1 VVSMMNCPY
10 CGKLTDPKLESC
22 PHCGGP
28 MHAKTPPQ
36 EVAASRVLH
45 RCPSCKSPVQD
56 GDIICVR
63 CGTNLL
69 TGEKIAAGRIV
80 EAPESERRT
89 WLWITAGVV
98 AALLLV
104 AGLSGAYIYLS
115 RDPVQ
120 EALRLGHAGDF
131 LEAVNVLEAY
141 VSNHPKKAEAHLV
154 LGKLR
159 WQQGQDYARA
169 AEAFREAASLD
180 ADDPAA
186 GMLAVVAASRI
197 PGEEG
202 RAQTINA
209 LRREVERHPESSR
222 ARYLLALALGV
233 NQDYAAEIQELRQ
246 VLADTPNDPEARRA
260 LGLAY
265 ALSGDTPAAVR
276 ELEEVL
282 QLQPDD
288 GAAAAALGMVT
299 NLQGDSREAAVRLAQ
314 ALASGTSVAPA
325 ARTRLGL
332 LYLEQGDVEQA
343 LPLLRDARAESSSD
357 PVAQFFY
364 AVCLHAGKLDSEA
377 LVEYDRILSAGGPY
391 AADAA
396 TLSAMIY
403 LQQGLLQRASDTVA
417 RAIQLGGPSA
427 ERYTIQGRIR
437 LLEGDENEAQ
447 QAFRNAIRTDP
458 DYAAAHLES
467 GLLYVGRGV
476 LSEGVRA
483 LERYLALVGEN
494 TAGTR
499 APEIELLVNQL
510 RQTIEGSASGP
521 APLAKEASAL

>member
-1 VVSMMNCPY
+1 MMNCPY

-28 MHAKTPPQ
+28 MHVKTPQPN
-36 EVAASRVLH
+36 EVTAARASH
-45 RCPSCKSPVQD
+45 WCPSCKSPVQD

-69 TGEKIAAGRIV
+69 TGEKIAAGRTV
-80 EAPESERRT
+80 EAPEGERRT
-89 WLWITAGVV
+89 WIWIASAVMM
-98 AALLLV
+98 ALILV
-104 AGLSGAYIYLS
+104 AGLAGAYIYLS

-120 EALRLGHAGDF
+120 EALRLGQAGDV
-131 LEAVNVLEAY
+131 LEAINVLETY
-141 VSNHPKKAEAHLV
+141 VSSHPKRAEAQLL

-159 WQQGQDYARA
+159 WQQGQDYSRA
-169 AEAFREAASLD
+169 AEAFREAANLD
-180 ADDPAA
+180 DRDSSA
-186 GMLAVVAASRI
+186 GMLAVVAATRI
-197 PGEEG
+197 PGEDG
-202 RAQTINA
+202 RTQTINA
-209 LRREVERHPESSR
+209 LRREVERRPESSR

-233 NQDYAAEIQELRQ
+233 NQDYASEIQELRQ
-246 VLADTPNDPEARRA
+246 VLAETPNDPEARRA

-265 ALSGDTPAAVR
+265 ALSGDIPAAVR

-288 GAAAAALGMVT
+288 GAAGAALGMVM
-299 NLQGDSREAAVRLAQ
+299 NLQGNSREAAARLTQ
-314 ALASGTSVAPA
+314 ALGSGASVPPA
-325 ARTRLGL
+325 VRTRLGL
-332 LYLEQGDVEQA
+332 LYLEQGNVEQA
-343 LPLLRDARAESSSD
+343 LPLLRDARSD
-357 PVAQFFY
+357 PKPDPAAQFFY

-377 LVEYDRILSAGGPY
+377 LVEYDRTISAGGPF

-396 TLSAMIY
+396 TLSSIIY
-403 LQQGLLQRASDTVA
+403 LQQGMLQRASDTVA

-476 LSEGVRA
+476 LSEGLRA
-483 LERYLALVGEN
+483 LERYLALVGDS

-510 RQTIEGSASGP
+510 RQTLEGGAG
-521 APLAKEASAL
+521 APSR